1 MNLMKSLL
9 FLALCGVLLLGCGK
23 ENQVDTSE
31 APQIDYELIASE
43 KTLPANFD
51 EIAYEREESP
61 AFQYLIKAAYNPID
75 FEQLWNL
82 FDFEKKIPKVDFE
95 SKNVM
100 IVGLHESSCPTHIEE
115 INNEQETLT
124 INVATKE
131 NTCDELAAPRA
142 FVIELDKGISES
154 LQEVMIVESEIKT
167 IVPIQ

>member
-9 FLALCGVLLLGCGK
+9 FLALCVPLLHGCGK
-23 ENQVDTSE
+23 EHQGETSE
-31 APQIDYELIASE
+31 APQINFELIASE
-43 KTLPANFD
+43 KTLSANVD
-51 EIAYEREESP
+51 EIAFKREEPP

-75 FEQLWNL
+75 FEQFWNL

-100 IVGLHESSCPTHIEE
+100 IVGLYESSCPTHIEK
-115 INNEQETLT
+115 IYNEQEMLT
-124 INVATKE
+124 ITVASKE
-131 NTCDELAAPRA
+131 NTCDELAAPRT

-154 LQEVMIVESEIKT
+154 LQEVRIVERDIKT